1 MDRRA
6 LLINQG
12 SLCVYKLK
20 SVLIQVSC
28 VNGHRSIFSHQ
39 MFPAGL
45 QGFMTGLDGNIPLAN
60 LLEKLPNSV
69 CPRDENNSSTAAP
82 GVPVTL
88 HGIVCHEIGGTVRAI
103 AVFCQSFD
111 HSVLA

>member
-1 MDRRA
+1 
-6 LLINQG
+6 
-12 SLCVYKLK
+12 
-20 SVLIQVSC
+20 
-28 VNGHRSIFSHQ
+28 

-69 CPRDENNSSTAAP
+69 CPGDENCSLPAAP

-88 HGIVCHEIGGTVRAI
+88 HGIVCHEIGGRSGTQCSWFLWPVI
-103 AVFCQSFD
+103 WSFD
-111 HSVLA
+111 DWLKDNNSHHTWTLFQLEFESSYKS

>member
-1 MDRRA
+1 
-6 LLINQG
+6 
-12 SLCVYKLK
+12 
-20 SVLIQVSC
+20 
-28 VNGHRSIFSHQ
+28 

-69 CPRDENNSSTAAP
+69 CPGDENCSLPAAP

-88 HGIVCHEIGGTVRAI
+88 HGIVCHEIGGRSGNV
-103 AVFCQSFD
+103 VGFCDQSFD
-111 HSVLA
+111 HLMIG

>member
-1 MDRRA
+1 MSMEI
-6 LLINQG
+6 INLSQ
-12 SLCVYKLK
+12 
-20 SVLIQVSC
+20 
-28 VNGHRSIFSHQ
+28 Q

-69 CPRDENNSSTAAP
+69 CPGDENSSLPAAP

-88 HGIVCHEIGGTVRAI
+88 HGIVCHEIGGKSPTWSCIFFFFLPFV
-103 AVFCQSFD
+103 
-111 HSVLA
+111 